1 MPGFLWRSLRMVEV
15 VVDTDVIC
23 SSAALTDGSAGV
35 RFRVRLGAQILGA
48 FAIRYRG
55 RVYAYL
61 NQCAHQG
68 IELDW
73 KEGYFFDMGRHFLI
87 CATHGALY
95 HPDTGRCAGGPCRG
109 GALVPLAVV
118 EENNVVRLR
127 ADGARLINH

>member
-1 MPGFLWRSLRMVEV
+1 MAQLVH
-15 VVDTDVIC
+15 DADVIC
-23 SSAALTDGSAGV
+23 SSKVLTDGNKGV
-35 RFRVRLGAQILGA
+35 RFRVHIDGQILSA
-48 FAIRYRG
+48 FAIRYSG

-73 KEGYFFDMGRHFLI
+73 KEGYFFDMEQRLLI

-118 EENNVVRLR
+118 EEDDVVRLQ
-127 ADGARLINH
+127 ADGARLATY

>member
-1 MPGFLWRSLRMVEV
+1 MRRFVWRSLHVAQV
-15 VVDTDVIC
+15 VQDTGVIC
-23 SSAALTDGSAGV
+23 SSKVLTDGDKGV
-35 RFRVRLGAQILGA
+35 RFRVRLDGQILAA
-48 FAIRYRG
+48 FAIRYGG

-73 KEGYFFDMGRHFLI
+73 KDGYFFDMERRLLI

-109 GALVPLAVV
+109 GALVPLAIV
-118 EENNVVRLR
+118 EENDVVRLQ
-127 ADGARLINH
+127 AAGARVVT